1 MPDID
6 LTGDKSPNTFPV
18 IEPNTILHIYVIDTD
33 IHLNGTFHFS
43 TWTGRLIWKNV
54 ILVLLILLNIY
65 HFL

>member
-43 TWTGRLIWKNV
+43 TWTGRLI
-54 ILVLLILLNIY
+54 
-65 HFL
+65 